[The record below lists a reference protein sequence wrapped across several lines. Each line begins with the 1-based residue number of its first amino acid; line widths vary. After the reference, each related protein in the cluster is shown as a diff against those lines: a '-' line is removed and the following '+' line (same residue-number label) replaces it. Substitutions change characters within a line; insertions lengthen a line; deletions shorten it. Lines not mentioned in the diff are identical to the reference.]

1 MSTHYQR
8 NGKKD
13 LITSIGGNAGGYI
26 FKKIYNLFNK
36 KIHLLLL
43 MFVTMKVLISIFT
56 QIYQLNRINYNF
68 KNYHSQKSCM
78 NLSLV
83 T

>member
-36 KIHLLLL
+36 KNTFIIANVRYYESPYFYFYTDLPA
-43 MFVTMKVLISIFT
+43 K
-56 QIYQLNRINYNF
+56 
-68 KNYHSQKSCM
+68 
-78 NLSLV
+78 
-83 T
+83 